1 MAEDK
6 RGNGTAAE
14 TSPNNDRGP
23 HQVAAEASEI
33 VRAALTESS
42 LFRMTAQGL
51 YWDPGEEK
59 APTWLSP
66 YFDVLAHT
74 RDVDGGQWGL
84 LLSWRDLDHRVH
96 EWAMPLAALGG
107 GREEIWRALLAG
119 GLRITPTPA
128 GREKLA
134 QYLST
139 VKVQGRALAVA
150 RIGWHLRSAAAA
162 AFVLPDRTYG
172 ESAYERIR
180 WQTENRSETPYRCAG
195 GLDDWRHHIGGR
207 CKGNSRLVFGLS
219 AGFAAPLLQIAG
231 QESGGLHFVGSSR
244 SGKTTILHVAGSVW
258 GGGGGISGYLR
269 SWRSTANSL
278 EAVAE
283 AHCDTLL
290 CLDELGQVNAR
301 EAGEV
306 AYMLANGTGKSRA
319 RRDGSARRA
328 TQWRVLFL
336 SSGEVS
342 LTDKMAEAGM
352 RPRAGHEVRLVDI
365 PAAAGAGHGAFENL
379 DGSATAGDFADELR
393 SAATTLCYGTPIRHY
408 LELLIQ
414 QYAADLNPL
423 AERLS
428 ASRAHFLAEHL
439 PGDASGQVRS
449 VCGRFALVAE
459 AGKLA
464 TEFGI
469 TGWPE
474 REASWAAAVCFRA
487 WLARRGTAGD
497 QEIEAGIRQVRA
509 FIEAH
514 GSSRFEAA
522 WETDAAN
529 ANSLSDRSVVDR
541 TVNRVGFRRK
551 KGDIW
556 QYLVMPEQWRSEV
569 AKGYDAPALAHAMI
583 ERGFMEGD
591 RAGKSSTPIAVPG
604 HSKMRLYLL
613 TPKLLDGDC

>member
-33 VRAALTESS
+33 VRAALTELP

-172 ESAYERIR
+172 KSAYERIR

-207 CKGNSRLVFGLS
+207 CKGNSRLVFGIS

-306 AYMLANGTGKSRA
+306 AYMLANGTGKVGLGATGLRGAPRNGEYCSCHRA
-319 RRDGSARRA
+319 RSALRIRWPRRA
-328 TQWRVLFL
+328 CARGLDTRSALLTFQPLREQATARSKILTVRRLPAI
-336 SSGEVS
+336 S
-342 LTDKMAEAGM
+342 LTSCGAP
-352 RPRAGHEVRLVDI
+352 PRLY
-365 PAAAGAGHGAFENL
+365 
-379 DGSATAGDFADELR
+379 ATGPR
-393 SAATTLCYGTPIRHY
+393 SAITSSCLSTSMLPTLIR
-408 LELLIQ
+408 LPNACQLVGLISSP
-414 QYAADLNPL
+414 NTCL
-423 AERLS
+423 AMHPARCVLS
-428 ASRAHFLAEHL
+428 AAVSHWSQR
-439 PGDASGQVRS
+439 
-449 VCGRFALVAE
+449 
-459 AGKLA
+459 
-464 TEFGI
+464 
-469 TGWPE
+469 PE
-474 REASWAAAVCFRA
+474 S
-487 WLARRGTAGD
+487 
-497 QEIEAGIRQVRA
+497 
-509 FIEAH
+509 
-514 GSSRFEAA
+514 
-522 WETDAAN
+522 
-529 ANSLSDRSVVDR
+529 
-541 TVNRVGFRRK
+541 
-551 KGDIW
+551 
-556 QYLVMPEQWRSEV
+556 
-569 AKGYDAPALAHAMI
+569 
-583 ERGFMEGD
+583 
-591 RAGKSSTPIAVPG
+591 
-604 HSKMRLYLL
+604 
-613 TPKLLDGDC
+613 